1 MSPHGTANRYRRG
14 KCRCEACTRACR
26 DAARRARNGDQPSGL
41 VPVAPIRAHLLALH
55 DAGETWRQ
63 IADRIGYSMG
73 AIYGIATG
81 RQQSVQAMT
90 ALDILATDPL
100 PKETAA

>member
-1 MSPHGTANRYRRG
+1 
-14 KCRCEACTRACR
+14 
-26 DAARRARNGDQPSGL
+26 
-41 VPVAPIRAHLLALH
+41 
-55 DAGETWRQ
+55 
-63 IADRIGYSMG
+63 MG